1 MSVESPIILAVDTT
15 DLLKVRVL
23 IEETRP
29 FISIYKF
36 GLEFYLRHGLHVLK
50 ELKNELDLR
59 IFLDLKLHDIPNTVG
74 KAASSVAELDPFILT
89 VHASGG
95 SAMIKSA
102 SVALPSTIVAAV
114 TILTSLDQAAL
125 DEMGFSAPL
134 SDLVTS
140 LAKNGET
147 GGARALVA
155 SPHEISQLRALFPTM
170 KIITPGIRLENGGD
184 DQRRTKTPRE
194 AITLGSDYLVIGRPI
209 TSAQSPGRAAQSIL
223 HSLG

>member
-15 DLLKVRVL
+15 DLSKVRVL

-36 GLEFYLRHGLHVLK
+36 GLEFYLRHGLYVLREIK
-50 ELKNELDLR
+50 DELDLR

-102 SVALPSTIVAAV
+102 SAALPSTIVAAV

-140 LAKNGET
+140 LAKNGEA

-184 DQRRTKTPRE
+184 DQRRTMNPRE

-209 TSAQSPGRAAQSIL
+209 TSAQSPGKAAQSIL

>member
-15 DLLKVRVL
+15 DLSKVRVL

-29 FISIYKF
+29 FISVYKF
-36 GLEFYLRHGLHVLK
+36 GLEFYLRHGLHVLN

-59 IFLDLKLHDIPNTVG
+59 IFLDLKLHDIPNTVA

-95 SAMIKSA
+95 SAMVKSA
-102 SVALPSTIVAAV
+102 SIALPSTMVAAV

-184 DQRRTKTPRE
+184 DQRRTMTPRE

-209 TSAQSPGRAAQSIL
+209 TSTQSPGKAAQSIL

>member
-15 DLLKVRVL
+15 DLSKVRVL

-29 FISIYKF
+29 FISVYKF
-36 GLEFYLRHGLHVLK
+36 GLEFYLRHGLHVLN

-59 IFLDLKLHDIPNTVG
+59 IFLDLKLHDIPNTVA

-95 SAMIKSA
+95 SAMVKSA
-102 SVALPSTIVAAV
+102 SIALPSTMVAAV

-140 LAKNGET
+140 LAKNGEA

-184 DQRRTKTPRE
+184 DQRRTMTPSE
-194 AITLGSDYLVIGRPI
+194 AIILGSDYLVIGRPI
-209 TSAQSPGRAAQSIL
+209 TSAQSPGKAAQSIL
-223 HSLG
+223 HTLG